1 MERFGKYELVRRLGA
16 GGMAEVFLAKEPL
29 AGGLSK
35 VLVIKKVH
43 AQLAESKQFRQMF
56 EDEAKVG
63 VNLNHPNIVQTF
75 GYGQLGPTFF
85 LTMEHV
91 EGVDLLRLLN
101 ASLEAGQRIPYG
113 LGAYLGQQVAK
124 GLDYAHRRTDEYGE
138 QLGIVH
144 RDISPQNILV
154 SWDGMVKLVDFG
166 IARARHIKEV
176 EGVIKGKFAYMSPEQ
191 AAGEPVDA
199 RSDIFSMGV
208 VLWELATSRTL
219 FGGMKGK
226 QALTAIRAGQIPRPR
241 SVEPTVPPAFE
252 DIIMRALAV
261 NADDR
266 YATARD
272 LHRALGKFF
281 FELSAKEGQIYESG
295 AMAAFMARVV
305 PRERPT
311 PQDATSAQRR
321 APVAPTPAPA
331 PIIELSTARPVVVV
345 GGELAG
351 MSALRRTVGDG
362 RAREVLLDFLR
373 VTEHIAYKHGAHSER
388 VDERGFSYVVG
399 LTGDAEDAPLRA
411 IRLSLALIEALD
423 GISRDL
429 HPPLQVAIGIQRG
442 SALVAGTR
450 VVGPRLEYQLV
461 GNTLQV
467 ARKLARDAMPCE
479 ILVGGGVHRATR
491 DEYRFEE
498 LEAIQVVA
506 DGDTNPAVPA
516 ARARV
521 YRLLGV
527 RPRAERLA
535 DVAADR
541 PIVGRQRE
549 LDGLREAYR
558 ATLDDRH
565 SRNVILIGDA
575 GVGKQSIVE
584 AFRRELPDT
593 TRVLRAVARRSLR
606 ETPFSLVAEL
616 AREALGVRDDADP
629 REVKRRIETSVA
641 KLLDGEDARELR
653 QATDAFGLLLGVNVK
668 GADEIEPN
676 ERRHRLQVSM
686 RLLQRRLAER
696 GPLVVVL
703 EDLHWADGQSY
714 ELLVGLVR
722 EPIDRSVLGIV
733 TGRPDER
740 TEKWALDPLV
750 STLYVSE
757 LGPMERRAL
766 VEGSFVD
773 PEDARPLT
781 DRILERAGGNPF
793 FIRELLE
800 SLTERG
806 VLEAVDGGKLRWVCR
821 EEIVA
826 VPTTVE
832 AVVQSRLERLPPR
845 ELELVRR
852 ASVLGRIFRA
862 DDAAALLDERS
873 AADIAPELQRLC
885 ARGILE
891 PMGATTAEGAVELA
905 FRNLLTKEV
914 AYGGIAPDVRARLHL
929 AFARR
934 TAQGPRFRPGAD
946 DHRLAEHLLS
956 AGETQEAGRALIG
969 AAIFARDHASNADA
983 FALLTRSLT
992 LLPADA
998 HTDRYRV
1005 HAEREQVL
1013 RGWSKRPAQLREVH
1027 AMRRAALAARDAA
1040 GEVEALCR
1048 LALLYLDVGRHAAA
1062 QREVDRALARARETN
1077 DATGQSE
1084 ALRLSASLQLALGRN
1099 VAALDLARQALAAL
1113 DPGPHRATIAP
1124 DRAGLLGRAQAL
1136 QIVGDIHV
1144 LMGRLREAVST
1155 HAEALVIYR
1164 RLGTRRLEA
1173 QTLSSMGW
1181 MLVGLGEYE
1190 EALVQYKR
1198 SLRLAQELG
1207 DRTGIGGKLASIGQA
1222 YADLGDLA
1230 RAHRYLEKSLEL
1242 HTALGDQAG
1251 LCDARISLSQVLL
1264 KEGRH
1269 DEAIVGLESGLE
1281 LSVRTRGR
1289 YQEIRALIYLAFA
1302 HIERGDPAERSL
1314 ELARKALALAREGE
1328 IANGEVYGLC
1338 AESVA
1343 LHRLGRLAEA
1353 TVSAEAAVALID
1365 AGRDVDSPE
1374 EIFFHLSVIAA
1385 ESGATARA
1393 AESLTRAVAEVKKK
1407 ARRIR
1412 DEGWRERYLAST
1424 PAATILSR
1432 AR

>member
-1 MERFGKYELVRRLGA
+1 MDHFGKYELVRRLGA

-56 EDEAKVG
+56 EDEAKVT

-75 GYGQLGPTFF
+75 GYGQHDSTFY

-113 LGAYLGQQVAK
+113 LGAYLGQQIAK

-138 QLGIVH
+138 ALGIVH

-166 IARARHIKEV
+166 IARARHVKEV
-176 EGVIKGKFAYMSPEQ
+176 EGVVKGKFAYMSPEQ

-199 RSDIFSMGV
+199 RSDIFSMGI
-208 VLWELATSRTL
+208 VLWEVATSRTL

-241 SVEPTVPPAFE
+241 SVEPTVPAGFE

-261 NADDR
+261 RPDDR
-266 YATARD
+266 YTTARD
-272 LHRALGKFF
+272 LHRALGTFF
-281 FELSAKEGQIYESG
+281 FELSAKEGQIFESG

-305 PRERPT
+305 PRVRNPPAEHPSAA
-311 PQDATSAQRR
+311 PKKPAPPPETSA
-321 APVAPTPAPA
+321 
-331 PIIELSTARPVVVV
+331 ELSSARPVVIVE
-345 GGELAG
+345 GELAG
-351 MSALRRTVGDG
+351 MSALRRTVGDS

-373 VTEHIAYKHGAHSER
+373 VTEHIAYKHGANAER

-399 LTGDAEDAPLRA
+399 LSGDSEDAPLRA
-411 IRLSLALIEALD
+411 IRLALALIEALD

-429 HPPLQVAIGIQRG
+429 HPPLQVAIGVQRG
-442 SALVAGTR
+442 SALVAGLN
-450 VVGPRLEYQLV
+450 VSAPRLEYQLV
-461 GNTLQV
+461 GQTTDV
-467 ARKLARDAMPCE
+467 ARRLARDAMPSE
-479 ILVGGGVHRATR
+479 ILVGGGVHRAAR

-498 LEAIQVVA
+498 LEPIQVVVE
-506 DGDTNPAVPA
+506 GDTDAA
-516 ARARV
+516 ASSARARV

-535 DVAADR
+535 DVTANR
-541 PIVGRQRE
+541 PIVGRRRE
-549 LDGLREAYR
+549 LDGLRAAYHGAINER
-558 ATLDDRH
+558 R
-565 SRNVILIGDA
+565 SRNVILVGDA

-593 TRVLRAVARRSLR
+593 TRVIRAVARRSLR

-616 AREALGVRDDADP
+616 VREALHVHDDADP
-629 REVKRRIETSVA
+629 REVKRSIETTVE
-641 KLLDGEDARELR
+641 KLLEGDDAREIR
-653 QATDAFGLLLGVNVK
+653 QATDAFALLLGVNVK
-668 GADEIEPN
+668 GADEIDPN
-676 ERRHRLQVSM
+676 ERRHRLQLSM

-714 ELLVGLVR
+714 ELFVGLVR
-722 EPIDRSVLGIV
+722 EPIDRAVLCIV

-740 TEKWALDPLV
+740 TETWALDASV

-757 LGPMERRAL
+757 LGPAERRAL
-766 VEGSFVD
+766 VENSFAD

-781 DRILERAGGNPF
+781 ERILERAGGNPF

-806 VLEAVDGGKLRWVCR
+806 VLESDGGKLRWVRR
-821 EEIVA
+821 EEMVA

-832 AVVQSRLERLPPR
+832 AVVQGRLERLPPR

-862 DDAAALLDERS
+862 DDVAALLEVKS
-873 AADIAPELQRLC
+873 AADVQPELQRLV

-891 PMGATTAEGAVELA
+891 PMGTASPEGAVELA

-914 AYGGIAPDVRARLHL
+914 AYSGIAPDVRSRLHL
-929 AFARR
+929 AFAKRM
-934 TAQGPRFRPGAD
+934 AKSQRFRRGAD
-946 DHRLAEHLLS
+946 DHRLAEHLVQ
-956 AGETQEAGRALIG
+956 AGEVAQAGRALIG
-969 AAIFARDHASNADA
+969 AALFARDHASNADA
-983 FALLTRSLT
+983 FALFTRALT
-992 LLPADA
+992 LLPIDA
-998 HTDRYRV
+998 HADRYRV
-1005 HAEREQVL
+1005 HTEREQIL
-1013 RGWSKRPAQLREVH
+1013 RGWGKRPLQLREVH
-1027 AMRRAALAARDAA
+1027 AMRRAALAAGDTS

-1062 QREVDRALARARETN
+1062 QREVDRALARARETK

-1099 VAALDLARQALAAL
+1099 SAALDLARQALATL
-1113 DPGPHRATIAP
+1113 DPGPHRARIVSE
-1124 DRAGLLGRAQAL
+1124 RAALLGRAQAL
-1136 QIVGDIHV
+1136 QVVGDIHV

-1155 HAEALVIYR
+1155 QAEALVIYR
-1164 RLGTRRLEA
+1164 RLGTRRFEA

-1181 MLVGLGEYE
+1181 MLVGLGQYE

-1222 YADLGDLA
+1222 YADLGDLG
-1230 RAHRYLEKSLEL
+1230 RAHRYLGKSLEL
-1242 HTALGDQAG
+1242 HAALGDQAG

-1264 KEGRH
+1264 KEHRY
-1269 DEAIVGLESGLE
+1269 DECIFGLESGLE
-1281 LSVRTRGR
+1281 LAVRTRGR

-1302 HIERGDPAERSL
+1302 HIERGDPPDGAL
-1314 ELARKALALAREGE
+1314 DLARRAVQLAREGE

-1353 TVSAEAAVALID
+1353 GASADAAVALID

-1385 ESGATARA
+1385 ESGATAKA
-1393 AESLTRAVAEVKKK
+1393 EESLTRAVSEVRKK
-1407 ARRIR
+1407 ARRIH
-1412 DEGWRERYLAST
+1412 DEGWRQRYLASS
-1424 PAATILSR
+1424 PAAAILKR
-1432 AR
+1432 AAAR

>member
-1 MERFGKYELVRRLGA
+1 MEHFGKYELVRRIGA

-43 AQLAESKQFRQMF
+43 PQLAESKQFRQMF
-56 EDEAKVG
+56 EDEAKVT

-75 GYGQLGPTFF
+75 GYGQIDSTFF

-101 ASLEAGQRIPYG
+101 ASLEAKQRIPHG

-138 QLGIVH
+138 ALGIVH

-166 IARARHIKEV
+166 IARARHVKEV
-176 EGVIKGKFAYMSPEQ
+176 EGVVKGKFAYMSPEQ

-199 RSDIFSMGV
+199 RSDIFSMGI
-208 VLWELATSRTL
+208 VLWEIATSRTL
-219 FGGMKGK
+219 FGTMKGK

-241 SVEPTVPPAFE
+241 SVDTTVPAGFE

-261 NADDR
+261 RPDDR
-266 YATARD
+266 YTTARD
-272 LHRALGKFF
+272 LHRALGTFF
-281 FELSAKEGQIYESG
+281 FELSAKEGQIFESG
-295 AMAAFMARVV
+295 AMAAFMARVF
-305 PRERPT
+305 PRVRNAPAEDTGAAP
-311 PQDATSAQRR
+311 RR
-321 APVAPTPAPA
+321 AAPPLVPPSSA
-331 PIIELSTARPVVVV
+331 ELSSARAVVVV
-345 GGELAG
+345 EGELAG

-373 VTEHIAYKHGAHSER
+373 VTEHIAYKHGALAER
-388 VDERGFSYVVG
+388 VDERGFSYIVG
-399 LTGDAEDAPLRA
+399 LSGDAEDAPLRA
-411 IRLSLALIEALD
+411 IRLALALIEALD

-429 HPPLQVAIGIQRG
+429 HPPLQVAMGVQRG
-442 SALVAGTR
+442 SALVAGNS
-450 VVGPRLEYQLV
+450 VSAPRLEYQLV
-461 GNTLQV
+461 GQTTQV
-467 ARKLARDAMPCE
+467 AKRLARDAMPAE

-498 LEAIQVVA
+498 LEAILVA
-506 DGDTNPAVPA
+506 NEGDTDAA
-516 ARARV
+516 ASSARARV

-541 PIVGRQRE
+541 PIVGRHRE
-549 LDGLREAYR
+549 LDALRDAYR
-558 ATLDDRH
+558 RATDEQR

-584 AFRRELPDT
+584 AFRRELPGT
-593 TRVLRAVARRSLR
+593 TRVIRAVARRSLR

-616 AREALGVRDDADP
+616 VREALHVHDDADP
-629 REVKRRIETSVA
+629 REVKRRIETSVD
-641 KLLDGEDARELR
+641 KLLEGEDASEVR
-653 QATDAFGLLLGVNVK
+653 QATDAFALLLGVNVK
-668 GADEIEPN
+668 GADEIDPN
-676 ERRHRLQVSM
+676 ERRHRLQLSM
-686 RLLQRRLAER
+686 RLLQRKLAER
-696 GPLVVVL
+696 GPLVIVL

-714 ELLVGLVR
+714 ELFVGLVR
-722 EPIDRSVLGIV
+722 EPIERPVLGIV

-740 TEKWALDPLV
+740 TEAWALDPLV
-750 STLYVSE
+750 ATLYVSE
-757 LGPMERRAL
+757 LGPVERRAL
-766 VEGSFVD
+766 VENSFAD

-806 VLEAVDGGKLRWVCR
+806 VLELDGGKLRWVRR
-821 EEIVA
+821 EEFVA

-852 ASVLGRIFRA
+852 ASVLGRIFRP
-862 DDAAALLDERS
+862 DDVAALLEAKS
-873 AADIAPELQRLC
+873 AADIAPELQRLV
-885 ARGILE
+885 ARGIME
-891 PMGATTAEGAVELA
+891 PMGTPSPEGAVELA

-914 AYGGIAPDVRARLHL
+914 AYGGIAPEVRARLHL
-929 AFARR
+929 AFAKRM
-934 TAQGPRFRPGAD
+934 AEGPRFRRGAD
-946 DHRLAEHLLS
+946 DHRLAEHLLL
-956 AGETQEAGRALIG
+956 AGETAQAGRALIG
-969 AAIFARDHASNADA
+969 AALFARDHASNADA
-983 FALLTRSLT
+983 FALFTRALT
-992 LLPADA
+992 LLPTDA
-998 HTDRYRV
+998 HADRYRV
-1005 HAEREQVL
+1005 HAEREPIL
-1013 RGWSKRPAQLREVH
+1013 RGWGKRPYQLREVH
-1027 AMRRAALAARDAA
+1027 AMRRAALASGDSS

-1062 QREVDRALARARETN
+1062 QREVDRALARARATD

-1099 VAALDLARQALAAL
+1099 TAALELARQALAAL
-1113 DPGPHRATIAP
+1113 DPGPNRSRIVSERAA
-1124 DRAGLLGRAQAL
+1124 LLGRAQAL
-1136 QIVGDIHV
+1136 QVVGDVHV

-1155 HAEALVIYR
+1155 QAEALVIYR
-1164 RLGTRRLEA
+1164 RLGARRLEA
-1173 QTLSSMGW
+1173 QALSSMGW

-1207 DRTGIGGKLASIGQA
+1207 DRTGIGGKLASIGHA
-1222 YADLGDLA
+1222 YADLGDLV
-1230 RAHRYLEKSLEL
+1230 RAHRYLGKALEL
-1242 HTALGDQAG
+1242 HATLGDQAG

-1264 KEGRH
+1264 KEHRYE
-1269 DEAIVGLESGLE
+1269 EAISGLE
-1281 LSVRTRGR
+1281 TGLELAVRTRGR

-1302 HIERGDPAERSL
+1302 HIERGDAPEGAL
-1314 ELARKALALAREGE
+1314 ELARRGIQLAREGE

-1338 AESVA
+1338 AEAVA
-1343 LHRLGRLAEA
+1343 LHRLGRLVEA
-1353 TVSAEAAVALID
+1353 TAAAEAAVALID

-1374 EIFFHLSVIAA
+1374 EIFFHLSTIAA
-1385 ESGATARA
+1385 ESGAASRA
-1393 AESLTRAVAEVKKK
+1393 EESLTRAVSEVRKK

-1412 DEGWRERYLAST
+1412 DEGWRQRYLEST
-1424 PAATILSR
+1424 PAASILAR
-1432 AR
+1432 AAAH